1 MRVHF
6 GSVTQQCST
15 QQQTDA
21 RDSKVMWQPQ
31 ADALYPIDTKAL
43 IPKCVGKS
51 LDGKTDI
58 VIYEQG
64 ENIWLWVSV
73 GLVGLL
79 FLILIFAALKG
90 GGQSGPIIYR

>member
-6 GSVTQQCST
+6 GSVTQQCSKE
-15 QQQTDA
+15 QQADVHDGKA
-21 RDSKVMWQPQ
+21 AWQPK

-43 IPKCVGKS
+43 IPKCLGKS
-51 LDGKTDI
+51 TDGKTDI

-73 GLVGLL
+73 GLAGLL

-90 GGQSGPIIYR
+90 GDSGPIIYR